1 MDAPLDAT
9 HAERHPGRTQTIL
22 ALGVAL
28 AAASGATLAGPNGW
42 AAPKHH
48 AGTRQTAQP
57 SGTQATDALNA
68 PLSPTLGKNAA
79 ATPDPTVDP
88 DNPPAP
94 PPPDG
99 YQVVRDEDV
108 TAQSFS
114 SKVTATG
121 GPGLPSI
128 EARQTPR
135 NANDVPSHVS
145 VFGVPVKFDAPVT
158 PPYNASFMYST
169 YAGQPGRGI
178 DAVGAEGAA
187 GQP

>member
-1 MDAPLDAT
+1 MDPMIAT
-9 HAERHPGRTQTIL
+9 RHPGRPRL
-22 ALGVAL
+22 APLL
-28 AAASGATLAGPNGW
+28 AAAALLAAGPAV
-42 AAPKHH
+42 AARAASHH
-48 AGTRQTAQP
+48 HKTAPAQDTTVHP
-57 SGTQATDALNA
+57 I
-68 PLSPTLGKNAA
+68 LGDNAA
-79 ATPDPTVDP
+79 ARAAARPDPTVDP

-99 YQVVRDEDV
+99 YQVVQDEDV

-114 SKVTATG
+114 PRVTATG

-135 NANDVPSHVS
+135 EANNVPSHFS
-145 VFGVPVKFDAPVT
+145 LFGVPVKFNAPVA

-169 YAGQPGRGI
+169 YAGQPGRGY
-178 DAVGAEGAA
+178 DAPSAEGAA